1 MSNVPTELKYA
12 SSHEWVRSEGNG
24 VYTVGITE
32 HAQEL
37 LGDMVFVDL
46 PEVGRT
52 VTAGEDCAVAESVK
66 AASDI
71 YAPISGEIVAVNG
84 ELESSP
90 ELVNSE
96 PYGEGF
102 LFQIKASDEGEL
114 GESAGRH
121 GVSGFYRRVSVA
133 TPRADWPGR
142 FSYRSGYIPYP
153 VSIQEFVAM
162 TQTLSQLEHSEA
174 FIERHIGSSAQQQQQ
189 LLEAVGARS
198 LSALIQQI
206 VPADIQL
213 PAPPPVGDAATEHQ
227 ALAELKAIASQ
238 NQRYKSYIGMGYS
251 AVLTPPVILRNMLEN
266 PGWYTAYTPY
276 QPEVSQ
282 GRLEALLNFQ
292 TVTLDLTGLDL
303 ASASLLD
310 EATAAAEAMALA
322 KRASKLKDANRF
334 FVADDVHPQTLDV
347 VRTRAATFGFEVIV
361 DKAEKVLELQGVFG
375 VLLQQVGTTGELHD
389 YSALLAELKNRK
401 IGTSVAADIMAL
413 VLLTAPGKQ
422 GADVVFGSAQRFGV
436 PMGYGGP
443 HAAFFACRDEF
454 KRSMPGRI
462 IGVSRDAAGNTALRM
477 AMQTREQHIR
487 REKAN
492 SNICTSQVLLANIAS
507 LYAVYHGPQG
517 LQRIAGR
524 IHRLTD
530 ILAAGLQQ
538 AGLQLRHKTWF
549 DTLTVEVKDKAA
561 VLERALS
568 FGINL
573 RTDIHGAVGI
583 TLDETTSR
591 EDVQTLFALLAG
603 DDHGLDID
611 ALDAAVSKNSQSIP
625 AGMLRQDPILTH
637 PVFNSYHSET
647 EMMRYMH
654 RLERKDLALNQA
666 MIPLG
671 SCTMKLNA
679 AAEMIPITWPEFSE
693 LHPFCPPEQA
703 AGYQQ
708 MIGQLSQW
716 LVQLTGYDAVCMQP
730 NSGAQGEY
738 AGLLAIRH
746 YHESRNEAG
755 RHICLIPSSAHGTNP
770 ASAQMAGMSV
780 VVVACDKNGNIDLH
794 DLRVKAEQA
803 GEELSCI
810 MVTYPSTHGVYEE
823 TIREVCQIVHQ
834 FGGQVYLDGANMN
847 AQVGITT
854 PGYIGADVSH
864 LNLHKTFCIPHGG
877 GGPGM
882 GPIGVKAHLAPFVPG
897 HSVVQI
903 DGVLTQQ
910 GAVSAAPFGSAS
922 ILPISWMY
930 IRMMGA
936 EGLKQASQV
945 AILNANYI
953 ATRLKDAYPVLY
965 TGRDHRVA
973 HECILDIRPLK
984 EETGISEMDIAKRLI
999 DYGFHAP
1006 TMSFPVAGT
1015 LMVEPTESESKVEL
1029 DRFIDAMLAIRG
1041 EIDRV
1046 AKGEWPLEDNPL
1058 VNAPHIQAE
1067 LVSDWQHAYSR
1078 ELAVF
1083 PIAGVRENKYWP
1095 SVKRLDDVYGDR
1107 NLFCSCVPMSEY
1119 E

>member
-1 MSNVPTELKYA
+1 
-12 SSHEWVRSEGNG
+12 
-24 VYTVGITE
+24 
-32 HAQEL
+32 
-37 LGDMVFVDL
+37 
-46 PEVGRT
+46 
-52 VTAGEDCAVAESVK
+52 
-66 AASDI
+66 
-71 YAPISGEIVAVNG
+71 
-84 ELESSP
+84 
-90 ELVNSE
+90 
-96 PYGEGF
+96 
-102 LFQIKASDEGEL
+102 
-114 GESAGRH
+114 
-121 GVSGFYRRVSVA
+121 
-133 TPRADWPGR
+133 
-142 FSYRSGYIPYP
+142 
-153 VSIQEFVAM
+153 M
-162 TQTLSQLEHSEA
+162 TQNLSQLEHNDA
-174 FIERHIGSSAQQQQQ
+174 FIQRHIGSSAEQQQQM
-189 LLEAVGARS
+189 LAAVGANS
-198 LSALIQQI
+198 LSTLIQQI
-206 VPADIQL
+206 VPADIPL
-213 PAPPPVGDAATEHQ
+213 PSPPPVGEAATEHQ
-227 ALAELKAIASQ
+227 ALAELKGIASQ

-251 AVLTPPVILRNMLEN
+251 PVLTPPVILRNMLEN

-292 TVTLDLTGLDL
+292 QLTQDLTGLDL

-310 EATAAAEAMALA
+310 EATAAAESMALA

-347 VRTRAATFGFEVIV
+347 VRTRAETFGFEVIV
-361 DKAEKVLELQGVFG
+361 DRAEKVLELDGVFG

-389 YSALLAELKNRK
+389 YSALLAELKKRK
-401 IGTSVAADIMAL
+401 IITSVAADIMAL

-524 IHRLTD
+524 IHRMTD

-538 AGLQLRHKTWF
+538 AGLALRFTHWF

-561 VLERALS
+561 VLARALS

-591 EDVQTLFALLAG
+591 EDLQILFTLLVG
-603 DDHGLDID
+603 DNHCLDID
-611 ALDAAVSKNSQSIP
+611 LLDAKVSQNSQSIQT
-625 AGMLRQDPILTH
+625 GMLRQEPILTH
-637 PVFNSYHSET
+637 PVFNRYHSET

-679 AAEMIPITWPEFSE
+679 AAEMIPITWPEFAE

-738 AGLLAIRH
+738 AGLLAIRR
-746 YHESRNEAG
+746 YHESRNQAS

-780 VVVACDKNGNIDLH
+780 VVVACDKQGNIDLH
-794 DLRVKAEQA
+794 DLRQKA
-803 GEELSCI
+803 GEAGDELSCI

-903 DGVLTQQ
+903 DGMTTQQ

-936 EGLKQASQV
+936 DGLKQASQV

-953 ATRLKDAYPVLY
+953 ATRLKEAYPVLY
-965 TGRDHRVA
+965 TGHDGRVA

-984 EETGISEMDIAKRLI
+984 EATGISEMDIAKRLI
-999 DYGFHAP
+999 DFGFHAP

-1029 DRFIDAMLAIRG
+1029 DRFIDAMLAIRA
-1041 EIDRV
+1041 EIEKV
-1046 AKGEWPLEDNPL
+1046 ARGEWPLEDNPL
-1058 VNAPHIQAE
+1058 VNAPHTQAE
-1067 LVSDWQHAYSR
+1067 LVGEWQHPYSR

-1083 PIAGVRENKYWP
+1083 PVAGVMENKYWP

-1107 NLFCSCVPMSEY
+1107 NLFCSCVPISDY

>member
-1 MSNVPTELKYA
+1 
-12 SSHEWVRSEGNG
+12 
-24 VYTVGITE
+24 
-32 HAQEL
+32 
-37 LGDMVFVDL
+37 
-46 PEVGRT
+46 
-52 VTAGEDCAVAESVK
+52 
-66 AASDI
+66 
-71 YAPISGEIVAVNG
+71 
-84 ELESSP
+84 
-90 ELVNSE
+90 
-96 PYGEGF
+96 
-102 LFQIKASDEGEL
+102 
-114 GESAGRH
+114 
-121 GVSGFYRRVSVA
+121 
-133 TPRADWPGR
+133 
-142 FSYRSGYIPYP
+142 
-153 VSIQEFVAM
+153 M
-162 TQTLSQLEHSEA
+162 TQTLSQLEHHGA
-174 FIERHIGSSAQQQQQ
+174 FIERHIGPSQEQQAAMLSAI
-189 LLEAVGARS
+189 GASS
-198 LSALIQQI
+198 LSELIASI

-213 PAPPPVGDAATEHQ
+213 PSPPAVGDALTEHL

-238 NQRYKSYIGMGYS
+238 NQRYKSFIGMGYTP
-251 AVLTPPVILRNMLEN
+251 VLTPPVILRNMLEN

-292 TVTLDLTGLDL
+292 QLTLDLTGLDI

-310 EATAAAEAMALA
+310 EATAAAEAMAMA
-322 KRASKLKDANRF
+322 KRVSKLKNANRF
-334 FVADDVHPQTLDV
+334 FVADDIHPQTLDV
-347 VRTRAATFGFEVIV
+347 VRTRAETFGFEVLV
-361 DKAEKVLELQGVFG
+361 DKAEKVLELQDVFG
-375 VLLQQVGTTGELHD
+375 VLLQQVGTGGEVHD
-389 YSALLAELKNRK
+389 YGDLIAELKSRK
-401 IGTSVAADIMAL
+401 VVVSVAADFMAL
-413 VLLTAPGKQ
+413 VLLQAPGKQ
-422 GADVVFGSAQRFGV
+422 GADIVFGSAQRFGV

-443 HAAFFACRDEF
+443 HAAFFAARDEH

-507 LYAVYHGPQG
+507 LYAVFHGPAG
-517 LQRIAGR
+517 LKRIAGR

-530 ILAAGLQQ
+530 ILAAGLQKG
-538 AGLQLRHKTWF
+538 GLKLRYHSWF
-549 DTLTVEVKDKAA
+549 DTLTVEVADKAA
-561 VLERALS
+561 VLDRALS

-573 RTDIHGAVGI
+573 RSDILNAVGI
-583 TLDETTSR
+583 TLDETTTR
-591 EDVQTLFALLAG
+591 EDVAALFSILLG
-603 DDHGLDID
+603 EQHGLEID
-611 ALDAAVSKNSQSIP
+611 ALDADGASIP
-625 AGMLRQDPILTH
+625 AAMLRQDAILTH
-637 PVFNSYHSET
+637 PVFNRHHSET

-654 RLERKDLALNQA
+654 SLERKDLALNQA

-679 AAEMIPITWPEFSE
+679 AAEMIPITWPEFAE
-693 LHPFCPPEQA
+693 LHPFCPAEQA
-703 AGYQQ
+703 TGYLQ

-716 LVQLTGYDAVCMQP
+716 LVQLTGYDALCMQP

-738 AGLLAIRH
+738 AGLLAIRR

-755 RHICLIPSSAHGTNP
+755 RNICLIPSSAHGTNP
-770 ASAQMAGMSV
+770 ASAQMAGMAV
-780 VVVACDKNGNIDLH
+780 VVVACDKQGNIDLH
-794 DLRVKAEQA
+794 DLRLKAEQA
-803 GEELSCI
+803 GEALSCI

-903 DGVLTQQ
+903 DDMLTGQ

-936 EGLKQASQV
+936 EGLKQASSV

-953 ATRLKDAYPVLY
+953 AHRLQSAYPNLY
-965 TGRDHRVA
+965 VGRDGRVA

-984 EETGISEMDIAKRLI
+984 EQTGISELDIAKRLI

-1015 LMVEPTESESKVEL
+1015 LMVEPTESESKIEL
-1029 DRFIDAMLAIRG
+1029 DRFIDAMLAIRM

-1046 AKGEWPLEDNPL
+1046 SNGEWPADDNPL
-1058 VNAPHIQAE
+1058 VNAPHTQREIVGE
-1067 LVSDWQHAYSR
+1067 WSHPYTR

-1083 PIAGVRENKYWP
+1083 PAGSDNKYWP
-1095 SVKRLDDVYGDR
+1095 TVKRLDDVYGDR

>member
-1 MSNVPTELKYA
+1 
-12 SSHEWVRSEGNG
+12 
-24 VYTVGITE
+24 
-32 HAQEL
+32 
-37 LGDMVFVDL
+37 
-46 PEVGRT
+46 
-52 VTAGEDCAVAESVK
+52 
-66 AASDI
+66 
-71 YAPISGEIVAVNG
+71 
-84 ELESSP
+84 
-90 ELVNSE
+90 
-96 PYGEGF
+96 
-102 LFQIKASDEGEL
+102 
-114 GESAGRH
+114 
-121 GVSGFYRRVSVA
+121 
-133 TPRADWPGR
+133 
-142 FSYRSGYIPYP
+142 
-153 VSIQEFVAM
+153 M
-162 TQTLSQLEHSEA
+162 TQTLSQLEHHGA
-174 FIERHIGSSAQQQQQ
+174 FIERHIGPSQEQQAAMLSAI
-189 LLEAVGARS
+189 GASS
-198 LSALIQQI
+198 LSELIASI

-213 PAPPPVGDAATEHQ
+213 PSPPAVGDALTEHL

-238 NQRYKSYIGMGYS
+238 NQRYKSFIGMGYTP
-251 AVLTPPVILRNMLEN
+251 VLTPPVILRNMLEN

-292 TVTLDLTGLDL
+292 QLTLDLTGLDI

-310 EATAAAEAMALA
+310 EATAAAEAMAMA
-322 KRASKLKDANRF
+322 KRVSKLKNANRF
-334 FVADDVHPQTLDV
+334 FVADDIHPQTLDV
-347 VRTRAATFGFEVIV
+347 VRTRAETFGFEVLV
-361 DKAEKVLELQGVFG
+361 DKAEKVLELQDVFG
-375 VLLQQVGTTGELHD
+375 VLLQQVGTGGEVHD
-389 YSALLAELKNRK
+389 YGDLIAELKSRK
-401 IGTSVAADIMAL
+401 VVVSVAADFMAL
-413 VLLTAPGKQ
+413 VLLQAPGKQ
-422 GADVVFGSAQRFGV
+422 GADIVFGSAQRFGV

-443 HAAFFACRDEF
+443 HAAFFAARDEH

-507 LYAVYHGPQG
+507 LYAVFHGPAG
-517 LQRIAGR
+517 LKRIAGR

-530 ILAAGLQQ
+530 ILAAGLQKG
-538 AGLQLRHKTWF
+538 GLKLRYHSWF
-549 DTLTVEVKDKAA
+549 DTLTVEVADKAA
-561 VLERALS
+561 VLDRALS

-573 RTDIHGAVGI
+573 RSDILNAVGI
-583 TLDETTSR
+583 TLDETTTR
-591 EDVQTLFALLAG
+591 EDVAALFSILLG
-603 DDHGLDID
+603 EQHGLEID
-611 ALDAAVSKNSQSIP
+611 ALDADGASIP
-625 AGMLRQDPILTH
+625 AAMLRQDAILTH
-637 PVFNSYHSET
+637 PVFNRHHSET

-654 RLERKDLALNQA
+654 SLERKDLALNQA

-679 AAEMIPITWPEFSE
+679 AAEMIPITWPEFAE
-693 LHPFCPPEQA
+693 LHPFCPAEQA
-703 AGYQQ
+703 TGYLQ

-716 LVQLTGYDAVCMQP
+716 LVQLTGYDALCMQP

-738 AGLLAIRH
+738 AGLLAIRR
-746 YHESRNEAG
+746 YHESRNEAV
-755 RHICLIPSSAHGTNP
+755 RNICLIPSSAHGTNP
-770 ASAQMAGMSV
+770 ASAQMAGMAV
-780 VVVACDKNGNIDLH
+780 VVVACDKQGNIDLH
-794 DLRVKAEQA
+794 DLRLKAEQA
-803 GEELSCI
+803 GEALSCI

-903 DGVLTQQ
+903 DDMLTGQ

-936 EGLKQASQV
+936 EGLKQASSV

-953 ATRLKDAYPVLY
+953 AHRLQSAYPILY
-965 TGRDHRVA
+965 VGRDGRVA

-984 EETGISEMDIAKRLI
+984 EQTGISELDIAKRLI

-1015 LMVEPTESESKVEL
+1015 LMVEPTESESKIEL
-1029 DRFIDAMLAIRG
+1029 DRFIDAMLAIRM

-1046 AKGEWPLEDNPL
+1046 FNGEWPADDNPL
-1058 VNAPHIQAE
+1058 VNAPHTQREIVGE
-1067 LVSDWQHAYSR
+1067 WSHPYTR

-1083 PIAGVRENKYWP
+1083 PAGSDNKYWP
-1095 SVKRLDDVYGDR
+1095 TVKRLDDVYGDR

>member
-1 MSNVPTELKYA
+1 
-12 SSHEWVRSEGNG
+12 
-24 VYTVGITE
+24 
-32 HAQEL
+32 
-37 LGDMVFVDL
+37 
-46 PEVGRT
+46 
-52 VTAGEDCAVAESVK
+52 
-66 AASDI
+66 
-71 YAPISGEIVAVNG
+71 
-84 ELESSP
+84 
-90 ELVNSE
+90 
-96 PYGEGF
+96 
-102 LFQIKASDEGEL
+102 
-114 GESAGRH
+114 
-121 GVSGFYRRVSVA
+121 
-133 TPRADWPGR
+133 
-142 FSYRSGYIPYP
+142 
-153 VSIQEFVAM
+153 M
-162 TQTLSQLEHSEA
+162 TQTLSQLEHQSA
-174 FIERHIGSSAQQQQQ
+174 FIARHIGPSPEQQTDMLNVIGADSLTNLISS
-189 LLEAVGARS
+189 
-198 LSALIQQI
+198 I

-213 PAPPPVGDAATEHQ
+213 AGPPAIGDALTEHQ
-227 ALAELKAIASQ
+227 ALAELKAIAAQ
-238 NQRYKSYIGMGYS
+238 NQRYKSFIGMGYTP
-251 AVLTPPVILRNMLEN
+251 VLMPPVILRNMLEN

-292 TVTLDLTGLDL
+292 QVTLDLTGLDV

-310 EATAAAEAMALA
+310 EATAAAEAMAMA
-322 KRASKLKDANRF
+322 KRISKLKKANRF

-347 VRTRAATFGFEVIV
+347 VRTRAETFGFDVLV
-361 DKAEKVLELQGVFG
+361 DKAEKALELEDVFG
-375 VLLQQVGTTGELHD
+375 VLLQQVGTTGEVHD
-389 YSALLAELKNRK
+389 YGTLISELKNKK
-401 IGTSVAADIMAL
+401 IVVSVAADFMAL
-413 VLLTAPGKQ
+413 LLLQSPGKQ
-422 GADVVFGSAQRFGV
+422 GADIAFGSTQRFGV

-443 HAAFFACRDEF
+443 HAAFFATRDEH

-492 SNICTSQVLLANIAS
+492 SNICTSQVLLANIAG
-507 LYAVYHGPQG
+507 LYAVFHGPEG
-517 LQRIAGR
+517 LKRIANR

-530 ILAAGLQQ
+530 ILAAGLQK
-538 AGLQLRHKTWF
+538 AGLTLRHNSWF
-549 DTLTVEVKDKAA
+549 DTLTVEVADKAA
-561 VLERALS
+561 VLSRAQS
-568 FGINL
+568 FGANL
-573 RTDIHGAVGI
+573 RTDLVNAVGI

-591 EDVQTLFALLAG
+591 DDISMLFAILLG
-603 DDHGLDID
+603 DDHALDID
-611 ALDAAVSKNSQSIP
+611 ALDAQVSADSHSIP
-625 AGMLRQDPILTH
+625 AAMLRDDAILTH
-637 PVFNSYHSET
+637 PVFNRHHSET

-654 RLERKDLALNQA
+654 SLERKDLALNQA

-679 AAEMIPITWPEFSE
+679 AAEMIPITWPEFAE
-693 LHPFCPPEQA
+693 LHPFCPAEQA
-703 AGYQQ
+703 AGYLQ

-716 LVQLTGYDAVCMQP
+716 LVQLTGYDALCMQP

-738 AGLLAIRH
+738 AGLLAIRR
-746 YHESRNEAG
+746 YHESRNESG
-755 RHICLIPSSAHGTNP
+755 RNICLIPSSAHGTNP
-770 ASAQMAGMSV
+770 ASANMAGMDV
-780 VVVACDKNGNIDLH
+780 VVVACDRQGNIDLA
-794 DLRVKAEQA
+794 DLRLKAEQA
-803 GEELSCI
+803 GESLACI

-847 AQVGITT
+847 AQVGITS

-903 DGVLTQQ
+903 EDLLTEQ

-936 EGLKQASQV
+936 EGLKQASSV

-953 ATRLKDAYPVLY
+953 AARLKDAYPVLY
-965 TGRDHRVA
+965 TGRDGHVA

-984 EETGISEMDIAKRLI
+984 EQTGISEMDIAKRLI

-1029 DRFIDAMLAIRG
+1029 DRFIDAMLAIRN

-1046 AKGEWPLEDNPL
+1046 AAGEWPADDNPL
-1058 VNAPHIQAE
+1058 VNAPHTQLEI
-1067 LVSDWQHAYSR
+1067 VGDWQHPYSR

-1083 PIAGVRENKYWP
+1083 PAGSDNKYWP
-1095 SVKRLDDVYGDR
+1095 TVKRLDDVYGDR
-1107 NLFCSCVPMSEY
+1107 NLFCSCVPISEY
-1119 E
+1119 A

>member
-1 MSNVPTELKYA
+1 
-12 SSHEWVRSEGNG
+12 
-24 VYTVGITE
+24 
-32 HAQEL
+32 
-37 LGDMVFVDL
+37 
-46 PEVGRT
+46 
-52 VTAGEDCAVAESVK
+52 
-66 AASDI
+66 
-71 YAPISGEIVAVNG
+71 
-84 ELESSP
+84 
-90 ELVNSE
+90 
-96 PYGEGF
+96 
-102 LFQIKASDEGEL
+102 
-114 GESAGRH
+114 
-121 GVSGFYRRVSVA
+121 
-133 TPRADWPGR
+133 
-142 FSYRSGYIPYP
+142 
-153 VSIQEFVAM
+153 M
-162 TQTLSQLEHSEA
+162 TQTLSQLEHSES
-174 FIERHIGSSAQQQQQ
+174 FIGRHIGPSSQQQQQ
-189 LLEAVGARS
+189 MLETVGADS
-198 LSALIQQI
+198 LNALIQQI
-206 VPADIQL
+206 VPVDIQL
-213 PAPPPVGDAATEHQ
+213 PGPPAVGDSVTEHQ

-292 TVTLDLTGLDL
+292 QLTLDLTGLDL

-322 KRASKLKDANRF
+322 KRASKLKNANRF

-347 VRTRAATFGFEVIV
+347 VRTRAETFGFDIIV
-361 DKAEKVLELQGVFG
+361 DKAEKVLELEGVFG
-375 VLLQQVGTTGELHD
+375 VLLQQVGTTGQVHD
-389 YSALLAELKNRK
+389 YRALLAELKSRK
-401 IGTSVAADIMAL
+401 IITSVAADIMAL
-413 VLLTAPGKQ
+413 VLLAAPGAQ

-443 HAAFFACRDEF
+443 HAAFFACVDEF

-507 LYAVYHGPQG
+507 LYAVFHGPVG
-517 LQRIAGR
+517 LKRIASR

-530 ILAAGLQQ
+530 ILAAGLKKG
-538 AGLQLRHKTWF
+538 GLTLRHDSWF
-549 DTLTVEVKDKAA
+549 DTLTVEVKDKAST
-561 VLERALS
+561 LERALS
-568 FGINL
+568 FGLNL

-583 TLDETTSR
+583 TLDEATSR
-591 EDVQTLFALLAG
+591 EDVQVLFAALLG
-603 DDHGLDID
+603 DDNGLDID
-611 ALDAAVSKNSQSIP
+611 QLDKAVSSDNASIP
-625 AGMLRQDPILTH
+625 AAMLRVDPILTH
-637 PVFNSYHSET
+637 PVFNQYHSET

-654 RLERKDLALNQA
+654 RLEKKDLALNQA

-693 LHPFCPPEQA
+693 LHPFCPVEQA

-716 LVQLTGYDAVCMQP
+716 LVQLTGYDAVCIQP

-738 AGLLAIRH
+738 AGLLAIRR
-746 YHESRNEAG
+746 YHESRNEG
-755 RHICLIPSSAHGTNP
+755 SRHICLIPSSAHGTNP
-770 ASAQMAGMSV
+770 ASAQMASMTV
-780 VVVACDKNGNIDLH
+780 VVVACDKQGNIDLS
-794 DLRVKAEQA
+794 DLREKAAQA
-803 GEELSCI
+803 GDELSCI

-834 FGGQVYLDGANMN
+834 YGGQVYLDGANMN

-882 GPIGVKAHLAPFVPG
+882 GPIGVKSHLAPFVPG

-903 DGVLTQQ
+903 DGVLTQN

-936 EGLKQASQV
+936 QGLKQASQV

-965 TGRDHRVA
+965 TGRDGRVA

-984 EETGISEMDIAKRLI
+984 ESVGISEMDIAKRLI
-999 DYGFHAP
+999 DFGFHAP

-1015 LMVEPTESESKVEL
+1015 LMVEPTESESKVEI
-1029 DRFIDAMLAIRG
+1029 DRFVDALLAIRA

-1058 VNAPHIQAE
+1058 VNAPHVQAE
-1067 LVSDWQHAYSR
+1067 LVSEWSHPYTR

-1083 PIAGVRENKYWP
+1083 PAGSDNKYWP

>member
-1 MSNVPTELKYA
+1 
-12 SSHEWVRSEGNG
+12 
-24 VYTVGITE
+24 
-32 HAQEL
+32 
-37 LGDMVFVDL
+37 
-46 PEVGRT
+46 
-52 VTAGEDCAVAESVK
+52 
-66 AASDI
+66 
-71 YAPISGEIVAVNG
+71 
-84 ELESSP
+84 
-90 ELVNSE
+90 
-96 PYGEGF
+96 
-102 LFQIKASDEGEL
+102 
-114 GESAGRH
+114 
-121 GVSGFYRRVSVA
+121 
-133 TPRADWPGR
+133 
-142 FSYRSGYIPYP
+142 
-153 VSIQEFVAM
+153 M

-174 FIERHIGSSAQQQQQ
+174 FIERHIGSSAEQQQQM
-189 LLEAVGARS
+189 LEAVGARS

-213 PAPPPVGDAATEHQ
+213 PGPPPVGDAATEHQ

-292 TVTLDLTGLDL
+292 TLTLDLTGLDL

-347 VRTRAATFGFEVIV
+347 VRTRAETFGFDVIV
-361 DKAEKVLELQGVFG
+361 DKPAKVLELQGVFG

-389 YSALLAELKNRK
+389 HSALLAELKTRK
-401 IGTSVAADIMAL
+401 IITSMAADIMAL
-413 VLLTAPGKQ
+413 VLLAAPGKQ

-524 IHRLTD
+524 IHRLTN

-538 AGLQLRHKTWF
+538 AGLTLRHKTWF

-561 VLERALS
+561 VLERALG

-583 TLDETTSR
+583 TLDEATSR
-591 EDVQTLFALLAG
+591 EDVQTLFALLLG
-603 DDHGLDID
+603 DNHGLDID

-625 AGMLRQDPILTH
+625 AAMLRKDPILTH
-637 PVFNSYHSET
+637 PVFNRYHSET

-703 AGYQQ
+703 AGYQV

-738 AGLLAIRH
+738 AGLLAIRR

-755 RHICLIPSSAHGTNP
+755 RNICLIPSSAHGTNP
-770 ASAQMAGMSV
+770 ASAQMAGMGV

-803 GEELSCI
+803 GEALSCI

-882 GPIGVKAHLAPFVPG
+882 GPIGVKSHLAPFVPG

-903 DGVLTQQ
+903 DGVTTQQ

-1015 LMVEPTESESKVEL
+1015 LMVEPTESENKVEL
-1029 DRFIDAMLAIRG
+1029 DRFIDAMLAIRS

-1046 AKGEWPLEDNPL
+1046 QQGEWPLEDNPL
-1058 VNAPHIQAE
+1058 VNAPHVQAE
-1067 LVSDWQHAYSR
+1067 LVNDWQHAYSR

-1107 NLFCSCVPMSEY
+1107 NLFCSCVPMSDY

>member
-1 MSNVPTELKYA
+1 
-12 SSHEWVRSEGNG
+12 
-24 VYTVGITE
+24 
-32 HAQEL
+32 
-37 LGDMVFVDL
+37 
-46 PEVGRT
+46 
-52 VTAGEDCAVAESVK
+52 
-66 AASDI
+66 
-71 YAPISGEIVAVNG
+71 
-84 ELESSP
+84 
-90 ELVNSE
+90 
-96 PYGEGF
+96 
-102 LFQIKASDEGEL
+102 
-114 GESAGRH
+114 
-121 GVSGFYRRVSVA
+121 
-133 TPRADWPGR
+133 
-142 FSYRSGYIPYP
+142 
-153 VSIQEFVAM
+153 M
-162 TQTLSQLEHSEA
+162 TQNLSQLEHNDA
-174 FIERHIGSSAQQQQQ
+174 FIQRHIGSSAEQQQQM
-189 LLEAVGARS
+189 LAAVGANS
-198 LSALIQQI
+198 LSTLIQQI

-213 PAPPPVGDAATEHQ
+213 PSPPPVGEAATEHQ
-227 ALAELKAIASQ
+227 ALAELKGIASQ

-251 AVLTPPVILRNMLEN
+251 PVLTPPVILRNMLEN

-292 TVTLDLTGLDL
+292 QLTQDLTGLDL

-310 EATAAAEAMALA
+310 EATAAAESMALA

-347 VRTRAATFGFEVIV
+347 VLTRAETFGFEVIV
-361 DKAEKVLELQGVFG
+361 DRAEKVLELEGVFG

-389 YSALLAELKNRK
+389 YSALLSELKKRK
-401 IGTSVAADIMAL
+401 IITSVAADIMAL

-524 IHRLTD
+524 IHRMTD

-538 AGLQLRHKTWF
+538 AGLTLRFAHWF

-561 VLERALS
+561 VLARALS

-591 EDVQTLFALLAG
+591 EDLQILFTLLVG
-603 DDHGLDID
+603 DNHGLDID
-611 ALDAAVSKNSQSIP
+611 QLDAKVSQNSQSIQT
-625 AGMLRQDPILTH
+625 GMLRQDPILTH
-637 PVFNSYHSET
+637 PVFNRYHSET

-679 AAEMIPITWPEFSE
+679 AAEMIPITWPEFAE

-738 AGLLAIRH
+738 AGLLAIRR
-746 YHESRNEAG
+746 YHESRNQAS

-780 VVVACDKNGNIDLH
+780 VVVACDKQGNIDLH
-794 DLRVKAEQA
+794 DLRQKA
-803 GEELSCI
+803 GEAGDELSCI

-903 DGVLTQQ
+903 DGMTTQQ

-936 EGLKQASQV
+936 DGLKQASQV

-953 ATRLKDAYPVLY
+953 ATRLKEAYPVLY
-965 TGRDHRVA
+965 AGHDGRVA

-984 EETGISEMDIAKRLI
+984 EATGISEMDIAKRLI
-999 DYGFHAP
+999 DFGFHAP

-1029 DRFIDAMLAIRG
+1029 DRFIDAMLAIRA
-1041 EIDRV
+1041 EIEKV
-1046 AKGEWPLEDNPL
+1046 ARGEWPLEDNPL
-1058 VNAPHIQAE
+1058 VNAPHTQAE
-1067 LVSDWQHAYSR
+1067 LVGEWQHPYSR

-1083 PIAGVRENKYWP
+1083 PVAGVMENKYWP

-1107 NLFCSCVPMSEY
+1107 NLFCSCVPISDY

>member
-1 MSNVPTELKYA
+1 
-12 SSHEWVRSEGNG
+12 
-24 VYTVGITE
+24 
-32 HAQEL
+32 
-37 LGDMVFVDL
+37 
-46 PEVGRT
+46 
-52 VTAGEDCAVAESVK
+52 
-66 AASDI
+66 
-71 YAPISGEIVAVNG
+71 
-84 ELESSP
+84 
-90 ELVNSE
+90 
-96 PYGEGF
+96 
-102 LFQIKASDEGEL
+102 
-114 GESAGRH
+114 
-121 GVSGFYRRVSVA
+121 
-133 TPRADWPGR
+133 
-142 FSYRSGYIPYP
+142 
-153 VSIQEFVAM
+153 M

-174 FIERHIGSSAQQQQQ
+174 FIGRHIGPSSQQQQDM
-189 LLEAVGARS
+189 LETVGAGS
-198 LSALIQQI
+198 LNALIQQI
-206 VPADIQL
+206 VPVDIQL
-213 PAPPPVGDAATEHQ
+213 PGPPAVGDAVTEHQ

-282 GRLEALLNFQ
+282 GRLESLLNFQ
-292 TVTLDLTGLDL
+292 QLTLDLTGLDL

-322 KRASKLKDANRF
+322 KRASKLKNANRF

-347 VRTRAATFGFEVIV
+347 VRTRAETFGFDIIV
-361 DKAEKVLELQGVFG
+361 DKAEKVLDLEGVFG
-375 VLLQQVGTTGELHD
+375 VLLQQVGTTGEVHD
-389 YSALLAELKNRK
+389 YSALLAELKSRK
-401 IGTSVAADIMAL
+401 IITSVAADIMAL
-413 VLLTAPGKQ
+413 VTLTAPGKQ

-443 HAAFFACRDEF
+443 HAAFFACIDDF

-462 IGVSRDAAGNTALRM
+462 IGVSRDAAGKTALRM

-507 LYAVYHGPQG
+507 LYAVFHGPEG
-517 LQRIAGR
+517 LKRIASR

-530 ILAAGLQQ
+530 ILATGLKQG
-538 AGLQLRHKTWF
+538 GLTLRHNTWF

-568 FGINL
+568 FGLNL
-573 RTDIHGAVGI
+573 RTDIHGAVGV
-583 TLDETTSR
+583 TLDEATSR
-591 EDVQTLFALLAG
+591 EDVQILFAALLG
-603 DDHGLDID
+603 DDNGLDID
-611 ALDAAVSKNSQSIP
+611 KLDKAVSTDSNSIP
-625 AGMLRQDPILTH
+625 AAMLRVDPILTH
-637 PVFNSYHSET
+637 PVFNQYHSET

-654 RLERKDLALNQA
+654 RLEKKDLALNQA

-679 AAEMIPITWPEFSE
+679 AAEMIPITWPEFAE
-693 LHPFCPPEQA
+693 LHPFCPTEQA

-708 MIGQLSQW
+708 MIGQLSHW

-738 AGLLAIRH
+738 AGLLAIRR
-746 YHESRNEAG
+746 YHESRNESS

-770 ASAQMAGMSV
+770 ASAQMASMTV
-780 VVVACDKNGNIDLH
+780 VVVACDKQGNIDLS
-794 DLRVKAEQA
+794 DLREKAAQA
-803 GEELSCI
+803 GDALSCI

-834 FGGQVYLDGANMN
+834 YGGQVYLDGANMN

-903 DGVLTQQ
+903 DGVLTQN

-953 ATRLKDAYPVLY
+953 ATRLKEAYPVLY
-965 TGRDHRVA
+965 TGRDGRVA

-984 EETGISEMDIAKRLI
+984 EATGISEMDIAKRLI

-1029 DRFIDAMLAIRG
+1029 DRFIDALLAIRG
-1041 EIDRV
+1041 EIDSV
-1046 AKGEWPLEDNPL
+1046 AKGEWPLADNPL
-1058 VNAPHIQAE
+1058 VNAPHVQDE
-1067 LVSDWQHAYSR
+1067 LVSEWTHPYSR

-1083 PIAGVRENKYWP
+1083 PAGSENKYWP
-1095 SVKRLDDVYGDR
+1095 AVKRLDDVYGDR
-1107 NLFCSCVPMSEY
+1107 NLFCSCVPISDY

>member
-1 MSNVPTELKYA
+1 
-12 SSHEWVRSEGNG
+12 
-24 VYTVGITE
+24 
-32 HAQEL
+32 
-37 LGDMVFVDL
+37 
-46 PEVGRT
+46 
-52 VTAGEDCAVAESVK
+52 
-66 AASDI
+66 
-71 YAPISGEIVAVNG
+71 
-84 ELESSP
+84 
-90 ELVNSE
+90 
-96 PYGEGF
+96 
-102 LFQIKASDEGEL
+102 
-114 GESAGRH
+114 
-121 GVSGFYRRVSVA
+121 
-133 TPRADWPGR
+133 
-142 FSYRSGYIPYP
+142 
-153 VSIQEFVAM
+153 M
-162 TQTLSQLEHSEA
+162 TQNLSQLEHNDA
-174 FIERHIGSSAQQQQQ
+174 FIQRHIGSSAEQQQQM
-189 LLEAVGARS
+189 LAAVGANS
-198 LSALIQQI
+198 LSTLIQQI

-213 PAPPPVGDAATEHQ
+213 PSPPPVGEAATEHQ
-227 ALAELKAIASQ
+227 ALAELKGIASQ

-251 AVLTPPVILRNMLEN
+251 PVLTPPVILRNMLEN

-292 TVTLDLTGLDL
+292 QLTQDLTGLDL

-310 EATAAAEAMALA
+310 EATAAAESMALA

-347 VRTRAATFGFEVIV
+347 VLTRAETFGFEVIV
-361 DKAEKVLELQGVFG
+361 DRAEKVLELEGVFG

-389 YSALLAELKNRK
+389 YSALLSELKKRK
-401 IGTSVAADIMAL
+401 IITSVAADIMAL

-524 IHRLTD
+524 IHRMTD

-538 AGLQLRHKTWF
+538 AGLTLRFAHWF

-561 VLERALS
+561 VLARALS

-591 EDVQTLFALLAG
+591 EDLQILFTLLVG
-603 DDHGLDID
+603 DNHGLDID
-611 ALDAAVSKNSQSIP
+611 LLDAKVSQNSQSIQT
-625 AGMLRQDPILTH
+625 GMLRQDPILTH
-637 PVFNSYHSET
+637 PVFNRYHSET

-679 AAEMIPITWPEFSE
+679 AAEMIPITWPEFAE

-738 AGLLAIRH
+738 AGLLAIRR
-746 YHESRNEAG
+746 YHESRNQAS

-780 VVVACDKNGNIDLH
+780 VVVACDKQGNIDLH
-794 DLRVKAEQA
+794 DLRQKA
-803 GEELSCI
+803 GEAGDELSCI

-903 DGVLTQQ
+903 DGMTTQQ

-936 EGLKQASQV
+936 DGLKQASQV

-953 ATRLKDAYPVLY
+953 ATRLKEAYPVLY
-965 TGRDHRVA
+965 TGHDGRVA

-984 EETGISEMDIAKRLI
+984 EATGISEMDIAKRLI
-999 DYGFHAP
+999 DFGFHAP

-1029 DRFIDAMLAIRG
+1029 DRFIDAMLAIRA
-1041 EIDRV
+1041 EIEKV
-1046 AKGEWPLEDNPL
+1046 ARGEWPLEDNPL
-1058 VNAPHIQAE
+1058 VNAPHTQAE
-1067 LVSDWQHAYSR
+1067 LVGEWQHPYSR

-1083 PIAGVRENKYWP
+1083 PVAGVMENKYWP

-1107 NLFCSCVPMSEY
+1107 NLFCSCVPISDY
-1119 E
+1119 Q

>member
-1 MSNVPTELKYA
+1 
-12 SSHEWVRSEGNG
+12 
-24 VYTVGITE
+24 
-32 HAQEL
+32 
-37 LGDMVFVDL
+37 
-46 PEVGRT
+46 
-52 VTAGEDCAVAESVK
+52 
-66 AASDI
+66 
-71 YAPISGEIVAVNG
+71 
-84 ELESSP
+84 
-90 ELVNSE
+90 
-96 PYGEGF
+96 
-102 LFQIKASDEGEL
+102 
-114 GESAGRH
+114 
-121 GVSGFYRRVSVA
+121 
-133 TPRADWPGR
+133 
-142 FSYRSGYIPYP
+142 
-153 VSIQEFVAM
+153 M

-174 FIERHIGSSAQQQQQ
+174 FIERHIGPSAEQQQQM
-189 LLEAVGARS
+189 LEAVGARS

-213 PAPPPVGDAATEHQ
+213 PGPPPVGDAATEHQ

-292 TVTLDLTGLDL
+292 TLTLDLTGLDL

-347 VRTRAATFGFEVIV
+347 VRTRAETFGFDVIV
-361 DKAEKVLELQGVFG
+361 DKPAKVLELQGVFG

-389 YSALLAELKNRK
+389 YSALLAKLKQRK
-401 IGTSVAADIMAL
+401 IITSIAADIMAL
-413 VLLTAPGKQ
+413 VLLVAPGKQ

-530 ILAAGLQQ
+530 ILAAGLRQ

-583 TLDETTSR
+583 TLDEATSR

-603 DDHGLDID
+603 DENGLDID
-611 ALDAAVSKNSQSIP
+611 VLDALVSKDGQSIP
-625 AGMLRQDPILTH
+625 AAMLRKDPILSH
-637 PVFNSYHSET
+637 PVFNRYHSET

-703 AGYQQ
+703 AGYQL

-738 AGLLAIRH
+738 AGLLAIRR
-746 YHESRNEAG
+746 YHESRNEAA
-755 RHICLIPSSAHGTNP
+755 RNICLIPSSAHGTNP

-803 GEELSCI
+803 GEALSCI

-903 DGVLTQQ
+903 DGVTTQQ

-999 DYGFHAP
+999 DFGFHAP

-1029 DRFIDAMLAIRG
+1029 DRFINAMLAIRN

-1046 AKGEWPLEDNPL
+1046 HRGEWPLEDNPL

-1067 LVSDWQHAYSR
+1067 LVSDWQHPYSR

-1083 PIAGVRENKYWP
+1083 PAAGVRENKYWP